1 LNQSAYDVK
10 LINHT
15 FLRKE
20 TESMTAHAQQPSPA
34 LLFETVTAYQRSE
47 AVKAAVELDVFTAI
61 GEGNSTPA
69 QIASR
74 CKVSERGAR
83 ILCDFLTMIGFL
95 TKDGNGYGLTQDS
108 AVFLDRRS
116 PAYMGSVTEFLLSDP
131 LIEEFRILA
140 EAVRKGGTAIP
151 EEGTLAPENPIW
163 VQFGRAMSPMMR
175 PVAANIAQF
184 IDPDA
189 NRKLKVLDIAASHGL
204 FGLAFAT
211 RNPQAEIV
219 GVDWA
224 NVLELSKENAK
235 IAGVSDRHSTIAGS
249 AFTVDFGTGYD
260 IVLLTN
266 FLHHFD
272 VATNEKLLRK
282 VHAALGEGGRAVTLE
297 FVPNDDRISPPGVAG
312 FSLVMLAGTPAG
324 DAYTFAEFDQM
335 FKNAGFSKNEIHEIP
350 PAIQQLIVSQK

>member
-1 LNQSAYDVK
+1 
-10 LINHT
+10 
-15 FLRKE
+15 
-20 TESMTAHAQQPSPA
+20 MTAHAQQPSPA
-34 LLFETVTAYQRSE
+34 LFFDTVMAYQRSE
-47 AVKAAVELDVFTAI
+47 AIKAAVELDLFTAI
-61 GEGNSTPA
+61 GEGNHTVS

-74 CKVSERGAR
+74 CKSSERGIR
-83 ILCDFLTMIGFL
+83 ILCDFVTMNGFL
-95 TKDGNGYGLTQDS
+95 TKDQNGYGLTQDS

-116 PAYMGSVTEFLLSDP
+116 PAYMGSITEFLLSDP
-131 LIEEFRILA
+131 LIDEFRILTDS
-140 EAVRKGGTAIP
+140 VRKGGTAVP

-163 VQFGRAMSPMMR
+163 VNFARAMAPMMR
-175 PVAANIAQF
+175 PVASSIAQL

-189 NRKLKVLDIAASHGL
+189 NRKIKVLDIAASHGL

-235 IAGVSDRHSTIAGS
+235 LAGVSDRHSTIPGS

-260 IVLLTN
+260 VVLLTN

-272 VATNEKLLRK
+272 VPTNETLLRK
-282 VHAALGEGGRAVTLE
+282 VHASLADGGRAVTLE

-312 FSLVMLAGTPAG
+312 FSLVMLAGTPSG
-324 DAYTFAEFDQM
+324 DAYTFAEFDRM
-335 FKNAGFSKNEIHEIP
+335 FKNSGFSKNDLHEIP
-350 PAIQQLIVSQK
+350 FAIQQLIVSQK